1 MNALE
6 RLSEMKCALWKYA
19 LKFGWNSYKKLR
31 GDDKNAQGI
40 HIQIVSHMSKFLFH
54 INETETRNGKL
65 CVWSLQQ
72 REWEAPIDPCSK
84 NI

>member
-40 HIQIVSHMSKFLFH
+40 QNKGFFVEMIHDIHNSENMKVRGV
-54 INETETRNGKL
+54 T
-65 CVWSLQQ
+65 
-72 REWEAPIDPCSK
+72 
-84 NI
+84 